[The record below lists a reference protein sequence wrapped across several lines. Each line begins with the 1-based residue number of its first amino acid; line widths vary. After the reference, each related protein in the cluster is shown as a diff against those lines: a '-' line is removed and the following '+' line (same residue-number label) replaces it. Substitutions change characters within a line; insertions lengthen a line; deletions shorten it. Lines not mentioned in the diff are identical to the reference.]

1 MLVLSRKIDQKIMIP
16 SLDATIQILAIRGN
30 TVRIGIQAPSDVTIL
45 RAELVEGDHA
55 EPAANHLRIA
65 R

>member
-1 MLVLSRKIDQKIMIP
+1 MLVLSRKVDQKIVIP

-30 TVRIGIQAPSDVTIL
+30 TVRIGIQAPADVTIL
-45 RAELVEGDHA
+45 RAELVEGDPV
-55 EPAANHLRIA
+55 EPVSNRLRIA